1 MFFEEKEVKNYPILN
16 LKKDSLMIKQ
26 LSVRELADKIE
37 AATAPITDWQFL
49 DVREPWEFQMAAIK
63 YPHCPVTHIPMSI
76 VPLRQNELD
85 QSKPLVVICRSGNRS
100 MMIARF
106 LEQNGFGELYNLNG
120 GMTAWSREIDPSVP
134 IY

>member
-1 MFFEEKEVKNYPILN
+1 
-16 LKKDSLMIKQ
+16 MIKQ
-26 LSVRELADKIE
+26 LSVRQLADKIE
-37 AATAPITDWQFL
+37 AAAGPVTDWQFL

-63 YPHCPVTHIPMSI
+63 HPNCPVLHIPMSL

-85 QSKPLVVICRSGNRS
+85 PGKPVVVLCRSGNRS

-106 LEQNGFGELYNLNG
+106 LEQGGFGDIYNLDG
-120 GMTAWSREIDPSVP
+120 GMIAWSREIDPSVP

>member
-1 MFFEEKEVKNYPILN
+1 
-16 LKKDSLMIKQ
+16 
-26 LSVRELADKIE
+26 
-37 AATAPITDWQFL
+37 
-49 DVREPWEFQMAAIK
+49 
-63 YPHCPVTHIPMSI
+63 MSI

>member
-1 MFFEEKEVKNYPILN
+1 
-16 LKKDSLMIKQ
+16 
-26 LSVRELADKIE
+26 
-37 AATAPITDWQFL
+37 
-49 DVREPWEFQMAAIK
+49 
-63 YPHCPVTHIPMSI
+63 
-76 VPLRQNELD
+76 
-85 QSKPLVVICRSGNRS
+85 